1 MIYARGYSCPMPVVM
16 VQKEVKKNAP
26 QMLEVLVDDRCA
38 VENVSRFAG
47 GAGYRVSV
55 EDKGADFLLTLRK

>member
-1 MIYARGYSCPMPVVM
+1 MNGRVTITRPGIS
-16 VQKEVKKNAP
+16 
-26 QMLEVLVDDRCA
+26 A
-38 VENVSRFAG
+38 VTDLGRFAG